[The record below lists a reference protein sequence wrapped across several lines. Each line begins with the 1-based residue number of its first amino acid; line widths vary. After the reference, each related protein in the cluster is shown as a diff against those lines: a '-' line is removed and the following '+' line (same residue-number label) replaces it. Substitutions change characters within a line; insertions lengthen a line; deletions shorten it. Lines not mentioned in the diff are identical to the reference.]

1 MRQKF
6 SMRAA
11 YNTRMH
17 AAHAYGV
24 IHISWLVGIAAMSI
38 LLTVVCRRNLIPDR
52 YVRIA
57 LAFLLAGG
65 ELQRLYTDPFDY
77 PHHLPFNL
85 CNVTAWVAVVACL
98 TLAPVAVEF
107 AYFAGFAGAGM
118 ALLTPDMG
126 SVWHTRFFV
135 NHGAIILA
143 GSALVFGRLS
153 PLRPGAIW
161 RAYGYF
167 VLYIGLIGLYD
178 WHSGANFAYLRR
190 KPGTGTLLSLLGPW
204 PYYLFAGFA
213 VALFLFWLLW
223 LPTRSRTAPV
233 DAREEERVA
242 PPIGHA
248 EHS

>member
-1 MRQKF
+1 
-6 SMRAA
+6 
-11 YNTRMH
+11 MH

-24 IHISWLVGIAAMSI
+24 IHIAWLTGIAGLSI
-38 LLTVVCRRNLIPDR
+38 LLAVVCRRNLIPDR

-57 LAFLLAGG
+57 LACLLAGG

-77 PHHLPFNL
+77 PNHLPFNL

-98 TLAPVAVEF
+98 TLSPIAVEF
-107 AYFAGFAGAGM
+107 AYFAGFTGAGM

-135 NHGAIILA
+135 NHGAIVLA
-143 GSALVFGRLS
+143 GSAMVFGRLS
-153 PLRPGAIW
+153 PLRPGAIR
-161 RAYGYF
+161 RAYTGF
-167 VLYIGLIGLYD
+167 AIYIGLAGLYD
-178 WHSGANFAYLRR
+178 WLSGANFAYLRK
-190 KPGTGTLLSLLGPW
+190 KPGTGTLMNFFGPW
-204 PYYLFAGFA
+204 PFYILVAGA

-223 LPTRSRTAPV
+223 LPARPRSALV
-233 DAREEERVA
+233 EAREEERVA